1 MKKSEEVKRYTAH
14 FGAIVFNYAMVAFV
28 ITLLVALSI
37 VIFPML
43 VALLAMV
50 AILYYGFLI
59 ISTIFTLGLLLLNE
73 EYRGLYNT
81 EFIEWVGDVGNN
93 MNEIIPK
100 MIDCIP
106 YLAIIT
112 IALSI
117 ISFACLIVD
126 KNWRP
131 AKSRIVTL
139 ITVSIITIAV
149 LLLAALGVLAIIGG
163 IAQ

>member
-1 MKKSEEVKRYTAH
+1 MKKSEEVKRYIAH
-14 FGAIVFNYAMVAFV
+14 FGVIVFKYAMVAFV

-112 IALSI
+112 IVLSI
-117 ISFACLIVD
+117 VSLACLIVD

-163 IAQ
+163 MAQ